1 LKICIDYQKTDIA
14 PMSKEKSTRKESS
27 TPQQFVFG
35 KENYY
40 LMIASVATII
50 VGFTLMTGSEG
61 DIFDFRRLTL
71 APIVVLAGFV
81 IGIFAI
87 MRKSKS

>member
-1 LKICIDYQKTDIA
+1 
-14 PMSKEKSTRKESS
+14 MSKEKSTRKETA
-27 TPQQFVFG
+27 TPQSFVFG
-35 KENYY
+35 KQNYY

-71 APIVVLAGFV
+71 APVVVLAGFV
-81 IGIFAI
+81 IGIVSI
-87 MRKSKS
+87 MKRSKS